1 MQHDAFPGRV
11 TAPTAGSISVVI
23 ADDHGAVREL
33 LASFLRTQ
41 PCYVLAGEA
50 ATGPE
55 ALQVCAVTRPMVLIL
70 DLAMP
75 LLNGTEVIP
84 QVRRISPGTEVLVF
98 TGQDSPKV
106 LQQVVAAGARGI
118 IAKRT
123 PLVVLLEALAHVAQ
137 GKAFFCPVATQALH
151 AALAAGG
158 STDGAECLSLRE
170 RQVLRL
176 VAEGGSTKHIADQLG
191 ISPKTVENHR
201 NRLLAKLGAH
211 NAADLTR
218 AAFQFGLMQIPSG
231 SLTSHL

>member
-1 MQHDAFPGRV
+1 MQYDAFPGRMGHSQ
-11 TAPTAGSISVVI
+11 AGTVSVVI

-33 LASFLRTQ
+33 LACYLKSQ
-41 PCYVLAGEA
+41 PPYVLAGEA

-55 ALQVCAVTRPMVLIL
+55 TLQVCAATRPAVLIL

-75 LLNGTEVIP
+75 LLDGTEVIP

-98 TGQDSPKV
+98 TGQDNPKV
-106 LQQVVAAGARGI
+106 LQQVVALGARGI
-118 IAKRT
+118 IVKRT
-123 PLVVLLEALAHVAQ
+123 PLSVLLEALANVSQ

-151 AALAAGG
+151 KALAAGG
-158 STDGAECLSLRE
+158 TTDGAECLSLRE

-176 VAEGGSTKHIADQLG
+176 VAEGGSTKGIADQLG

-201 NRLLAKLGAH
+201 NRLLGKLGAH

-218 AAFQFGLMQIPSG
+218 AAFQFGLMQVPAM
-231 SLTSHL
+231 LAP